1 MNYHLDEN
9 LQMPPLSRQ
18 RKAQQ
23 ARRWRE
29 RMERAASLLRRRKA
43 KADRRERDM
52 LRKRRKDSRKRER
65 RSIQQVWFKLLWI
78 QSWQI
83 SLNGYESS
91 EYDSLIPLT
100 SLNVLI
106 NVVIKLH
113 IYGACMVLALSPQ
126 FSTCIWNAR
135 SLSTS
140 MQLMWCDDAE
150 TNGELCSFMKLTTIL
165 LALPILCLGWKN
177 SGVMH
182 EIAFYQSR
190 WKTLSLTE

>member
-29 RMERAASLLRRRKA
+29 RMERAASLLRRREA

-52 LRKRRKDSRKRER
+52 LRKRKKDSRKRER
-65 RSIQQVWFKLLWI
+65 RSIQQVWWFNLLWI

-135 SLSTS
+135 SRSTS
-140 MQLMWCDDAE
+140 MQLMWWYDAE
-150 TNGELCSFMKLTTIL
+150 INSELCSFMTLTTIL
-165 LALPILCLGWKN
+165 P
-177 SGVMH
+177 
-182 EIAFYQSR
+182 
-190 WKTLSLTE
+190 